1 MVLQCGVGVNK
12 NVRVGGMSC
21 SREFLRIYVKM
32 NFYCFCLFK
41 ITASNHGFTLK
52 T

>member
-12 NVRVGGMSC
+12 NVGVGGMSC
-21 SREFLRIYVKM
+21 YREFLRIFVKM
-32 NFYCFCLFK
+32 YFYLLK
-41 ITASNHGFTLK
+41 ITASNHVFTSI

>member
-1 MVLQCGVGVNK
+1 MVLQCGGGVNK

-21 SREFLRIYVKM
+21 SREFLCIYVKM
-32 NFYCFCLFK
+32 YFYLLK
-41 ITASNHGFTLK
+41 ITASDYVFTSI